1 MKRLS
6 FGYKVSSKKRLFQ
19 RGALFFIIIALIFGI
34 VEPGISTA
42 FAVSNEKKFDT
53 NYKIDPLKSDKQQ
66 DIVPLTQSSN
76 TNTDLHVKPD
86 KTRVREDISKRTA
99 FTSTYINKDGTKT
112 LEYSPQQQNYNNGKA
127 WQKINNKLSDNGQAA
142 PAPDLWQTITNS
154 APKAI
159 QPTKFTGKSG
169 SIDAQMD
176 SLSRGIT
183 FTASGKKIT
192 MIPQGAKDIVPEKKD
207 DTTVIYK
214 DAYPNVDIEYELR
227 GEAVKEIIVLKS
239 NQARTDFDFTV
250 TGGKVINHPTLPG
263 QLTIEGMPPEF
274 SFSTLTLDVNG
285 RGVISEQRVTQA
297 ASSKG
302 IRITV
307 DKAWLKSQPSSA
319 FPMYID
325 PSFARDSTSYWM
337 FKSDG
342 YSCNGNVCYA
352 NVGAINDNGWKNW
365 RTYAQF
371 PYSDLAGKKI
381 IDANMH
387 GYFKYGKNGITD
399 ARYIAMGHAN
409 CIGYWCQGT
418 QIASAPFGTDFDLNF
433 TGELQNSI
441 NNGDYGAVWSFWS
454 EEGAYK
460 SFKPYYN
467 LQAWI
472 TYDTPTPVSTPVS
485 PANGQVLVDT
495 QPTLK
500 ANPVSDADG
509 DAVQYYFRVSTNSNA
524 ETGAVINSGWIN
536 SPQWTVPDGILQDGT
551 TYYWHV
557 YTKGATETVPNWVNS
572 FKVNLRTGKD
582 STQSYDTIGPAGIDL
597 ATGNT
602 TLGTSTHTIKALG
615 GDIGLNLSYNT
626 PNRAK
631 KGLLGEYWNVSS
643 NYNFASGVP
652 KDMFGN
658 ENAPASR
665 HRDQNID
672 FNWGTGSPDSAI
684 QSDWFYSRWTGQFVA
699 PVTGSYQFGGNNDD
713 NMRVW
718 VNNNEVLNNS
728 YTAGAIQY
736 GSQVTLQAGQ
746 VVPLRVEHLEGVGGA
761 SARLYVKGAVAEQVV
776 PADWLYTNLSNQ
788 SQTYGLNGRY
798 YTDNANAHD
807 LDAAA
812 SDPSRLMLARQDTN
826 MNLNFGTGAPAQ
838 GLQTDNFMAR
848 WTGYI
853 TVPKAGNYTLG
864 AISDDGIRI
873 KVNPG
878 SWQTVLDRW
887 SYQAGTSWGNTV
899 SLPANT
905 PIPIQ
910 VDWFEWGGP
919 ANINLRVQGNGFS
932 DQDIPITWLT
942 PGASALP
949 DQWKLGVNVDGSVSY
964 ERLRVSNNSVILEDS
979 TGSTHEYLYTNGTYK
994 PPVNEDGTLSKN
1006 TDNSYTF
1013 IDTDGRTY
1021 IFDAAGKLT
1030 SLTSPSDDRQPAA
1043 LKYTYAGDPSRLVK
1057 IEDGTTSARSATVYY
1072 KGINDTNNIC
1082 DKNGANNPSGFLGL
1096 APSFAD
1102 APNGMLCAFKT
1113 SDGDTTNFYYDGNGN
1128 LARIVQ
1134 PGGIITDYAYDNI
1147 GRITTIRDNA
1157 AADAIAASVRV
1168 NDATVTSEL
1177 AYDTLG
1183 RITSVKAPAAT
1194 INAARIT
1201 HTLDYAPN
1209 QTDMHVSGASEPN
1222 GYSKRIQYD
1231 SLLRTTN
1238 ESDLTGKTTATEWD
1252 SVKDL
1257 QLSSTDAT
1265 GLKSTTIYDKLDR
1278 AIDSYG
1284 PAPAAWYE
1292 TSGSNIRKPLAAYV
1306 NQVPHTSSGYD
1317 EGIQGLAVTMFNNTK
1332 LLGTPKLYTTG
1343 YTQPSGD
1350 IYYEHNLTN
1359 TTVSPTDGLSMRVT
1373 GKIRLDQVG
1382 TYTFRTFNSG
1392 GSRLYIDNQLV
1403 INNWTDGQERFS
1415 PDGTYANTE
1424 AGKLVSITI
1433 ETNKLGTSGSGVNGR
1448 LLAVLHL
1455 KSPGQSA
1462 YTTTGLQPLVTP
1474 AYNLTTSTT
1483 AYDSQR
1489 GNTTTTTQYSDAAYG
1504 TIASNTLDPTGLNY
1518 QSKATY
1524 EAPGTGFLRQTSK
1537 TLAGGAQTTYQ
1548 HYGQAD
1554 SVTVGGTTYSDKGG
1568 YAIDPCSNSPSYGQA
1583 ISQGGQPKGKV
1594 DPTGRVTLTIYNIA
1608 GDVIATRYNNDS
1620 WTCTQYDARG
1630 RVTTTTVPGRTENG
1644 QTIAGR
1650 TISNN
1655 YAVGGNPLITST
1667 SDDSGTITVET
1678 DLLGRTVKYTDANGK
1693 VTTNTYDDY
1702 GKLTGRTSAL
1712 GTETYEYDNYDR
1724 LTKQKLDGVTFATV
1738 TYDQYSRIANVQ
1750 YPAGLSLSSITRD
1763 TLDREN
1769 GNTYILASGTTLS
1782 DTVNRYTSG
1791 DIQNGTELG
1800 VNKSYTYDKAG
1811 RLTNAT
1817 IGSNSYSYGFGAQ
1830 SGSCAA
1836 TPNYDAGKDGNRTS
1850 MTVNGQAT
1858 TYCYNNGD
1866 QLVSSSD
1873 PTLTNAQYDSHGNTI
1888 SLGAND
1894 GTIAGTPVTKTS
1906 FAYDG
1911 SDRNTSI
1918 SAGNKQTNF
1927 IRDAQNRIIKREQKT
1942 SGNITSTV
1950 NYGFTGSGDTP
1961 DYLMDSASNV
1971 KQKYLTLPGDVLVTI
1986 KTDST
1991 SAGATTYSL
2000 PNLHGDIFATVNADG
2015 ALLSTFMTG
2024 PFGEV
2029 LPTAITQLAGVL
2041 TPAATPANAANGTT
2055 YQYVGQHQKMTDTDT
2070 SPISGGV
2077 TQMGARVYIS
2087 ALGRFL
2093 SIDPQEGGNANNY
2106 VYVSDPVNDF
2116 DLDGNWGINWNI
2128 VKNVVK
2134 VVTNVASVA
2143 SFIPGPIGMVAAGV
2157 AVAGNL
2163 AQGNVAGAAIAAVGF
2178 IPGGK
2183 AVAAIASKSK
2193 LGASVLAKTMTFQAK
2208 ARVIGVNSKLFGY
2221 AAHGTKSFGNKTI
2234 PKMTNGWLRAGWA
2247 QGASKGS
2254 VGWRVGSRENSRF
2267 AKPLFIPIQ
2276 QKLKYFRR

>member
-19 RGALFFIIIALIFGI
+19 RGALFFIIITLIFGV
-34 VEPGISTA
+34 VEPGASTA
-42 FAVSNEKKFDT
+42 LAESASTKKFDT
-53 NYKIDPLKSDKQQ
+53 NYKIDSLKSDKQQ
-66 DIVPLTQSSN
+66 DVAPLTQSGN
-76 TNTDLHVKPD
+76 TNTDLHIKPD

-112 LEYSPQQQNYNNGKA
+112 LEYSPQQQNYNDGKA

-239 NQARTDFDFTV
+239 NQAKTDFDFTV

-798 YTDNANAHD
+798 YTDNSNAHD

-949 DQWKLGVNVDGSVSY
+949 DQWKLGVNVDGSVNY

-979 TGSTHEYLYTNGTYK
+979 TGSTHEYTYTSGGYK

-1006 TDNSYTF
+1006 ADNSYTF

-1043 LKYTYAGDPSRLVK
+1043 LKYTYAGDPARLIK

-1072 KGINDTNNIC
+1072 KGINDSNNIC
-1082 DKNGANNPSGFLGL
+1082 DKNGTNNPSGFLGL

-1102 APNGMLCAFKT
+1102 APNGMLCAFT
-1113 SDGDTTNFYYDGNGN
+1113 TGNGETTNLYYDGNGN

-1134 PGGIITDYAYDNI
+1134 PGGVITDYAYDNI
-1147 GRITTIRDNA
+1147 GRITTIRDNV
-1157 AADAIAASVRV
+1157 AADAIAANVRA
-1168 NDATVTSEL
+1168 NDATVTTEL
-1177 AYDTLG
+1177 SYDSLG
-1183 RITSVKAPAAT
+1183 RITSVKAPSAT
-1194 INAARIT
+1194 ASAARLT
-1201 HTLDYAPN
+1201 QTLSYSPS
-1209 QTDMHVSGASEPN
+1209 QTDMHITGAAEPN
-1222 GYSKRIQYD
+1222 GYSKRVQYD

-1238 ESDLTGKTTATEWD
+1238 ETDLTSKTTMTEWD
-1252 SVKDL
+1252 PKKDL
-1257 QLSSTDAT
+1257 QLSTTDAT
-1265 GLKSTTIYDKLDR
+1265 GLKSTTIYDDSDR
-1278 AIDSYG
+1278 ATDSYG
-1284 PAPAAWYE
+1284 PAPVAWY
-1292 TSGSNIRKPLAAYV
+1292 GSDRKPLAANV
-1306 NQVPHTSSGYD
+1306 SQVPHTSTGYD
-1317 EGIQGLAVTMFNNTK
+1317 ENIKGFAASWYNLKSANMTMVGAPKYINLGYSNPSDPASSGTGNTRFDYRTGTLPMTPDTSISGVDGYGLRA
-1332 LLGTPKLYTTG
+1332 
-1343 YTQPSGD
+1343 
-1350 IYYEHNLTN
+1350 
-1359 TTVSPTDGLSMRVT
+1359 T
-1373 GKIRLDQVG
+1373 GKITFPATG
-1382 TYTFRTFNSG
+1382 TYTLKTWADDSIRMTIDDQQLFSNWGTKTEGAAQNILSGTFNA
-1392 GSRLYIDNQLV
+1392 
-1403 INNWTDGQERFS
+1403 T
-1415 PDGTYANTE
+1415 
-1424 AGKLVSITI
+1424 AGKSYRVMI
-1433 ETNKLGTSGSGVNGR
+1433 EYGHTGTPGAFDIWLSGSGIADASG
-1448 LLAVLHL
+1448 
-1455 KSPGQSA
+1455 GQ
-1462 YTTTGLQPLVTP
+1462 GLGARDWTPYVSP
-1474 AYNLTTSTT
+1474 AYNLTTSATT
-1483 AYDSQR
+1483 YDSQL
-1489 GNTTTTTQYSDAAYG
+1489 GNVTSTTQYSNPAYG
-1504 TIASNTLDPTGLNY
+1504 TVSSTILDPAGLNY
-1518 QSKATY
+1518 QSQTTY
-1524 EAPGTGFLRQTSK
+1524 EAPSAGFLRQTSK
-1537 TLAGGAQTTYQ
+1537 TLPGGAQTTYQ
-1548 HYGQAD
+1548 HYSQSD
-1554 SVTVGGTTYSDKGG
+1554 SVTVNSTTYSDKGG
-1568 YAIDPCSNSPSYGQA
+1568 YAIDPCSNSPTYGQA
-1583 ISQGGQPKGKV
+1583 IPQGGQPKGKV
-1594 DPTGRVTLTIYNIA
+1594 EPTGRATTTVYNYD
-1608 GDVIATRYNNDS
+1608 GDTIATRYNNDP
-1620 WTCTQYDARG
+1620 WTCTQYDNRG
-1630 RVTTTTVPGRTENG
+1630 RVTTTSVPGRTENG
-1644 QTIAGR
+1644 QTIIGR
-1650 TISNN
+1650 TITNN
-1655 YAVGGNPLITST
+1655 YAVNGNPLVTSMT
-1667 SDDSGTITVET
+1667 DDNGTITTEN
-1678 DLLGRTVKYTDANGK
+1678 DLLGRTVKYTDTNGK
-1693 VTTNTYDDY
+1693 VTSSTYDDY
-1702 GKLTGRTSAL
+1702 GKLIQRASPI
-1712 GTETYEYDNYDR
+1712 GTEAYQYDNYDR
-1724 LTKQKLDGVTFATV
+1724 LTTQKLDGVTFATV
-1738 TYDQYSRIANVQ
+1738 TYDQYSRIANVA
-1750 YPAGLSLSSITRD
+1750 YPSGMSLNSITRD
-1763 TLDREN
+1763 TLGREN
-1769 GNTYILASGTTLS
+1769 GNTYTLASGINLS
-1782 DTVNRYTSG
+1782 DNINRYTSG
-1791 DIQNGTELG
+1791 AIQNGTELG
-1800 VNKSYTYDKAG
+1800 VNKTYAYDKAG
-1811 RLTNAT
+1811 RLTGAT
-1817 IGSNSYSYGFGAQ
+1817 IGNNTYSYGFGAQ
-1830 SGSCAA
+1830 HSSCAA
-1836 TPNYDAGKDGNRTS
+1836 TPNYNAGKDGDRTS
-1850 MTVNGQAT
+1850 MTVNGQT
-1858 TYCYNNGD
+1858 TTFCYNSGD
-1866 QLVSSSD
+1866 QLISSSD
-1873 PTLTNAQYDSHGNTI
+1873 STLTSAQYDSHGNTT
-1888 SLGAND
+1888 SLGDA
-1894 GTIAGTPVTKTS
+1894 THRTQ

-1911 SDRNTSI
+1911 SDRNTSL
-1918 SAGNKQTNF
+1918 SSGVTATTYT
-1927 IRDAQNRIIKREQKT
+1927 RDVQNRIVTREQRINGTTT
-1942 SGNITSTV
+1942 SLV
-1950 NYGFTGSGDTP
+1950 KYGFTGSGDTP
-1961 DYLMDSASNV
+1961 GYLLDNAGNI
-1971 KQKYLTLPGDVLVTI
+1971 KQKYVTLPGDVLATI

-2000 PNLHGDIFATVNADG
+2000 PNIHGDIFATVNADG
-2015 ALLSTFMTG
+2015 ALLSTFTTG
-2024 PFGEV
+2024 AFGEV
-2029 LPTAITQLAGVL
+2029 LPNAITQPNEALVPMPSPTNTAD
-2041 TPAATPANAANGTT
+2041 GTS
-2055 YQYVGQHQKMTDTDT
+2055 YQYVGQHEKMTDTST
-2070 SPISGGV
+2070 SPISGGI
-2077 TQMGARVYIS
+2077 TQMGARAYL
-2087 ALGRFL
+2087 AGLGRFL
-2093 SIDPQEGGNANNY
+2093 SIDPVEGGTNNNY
-2106 VYVSDPVNDF
+2106 AYANDPVNSF
-2116 DLDGNWGINWNI
+2116 DLDGQAQRGRQQAQPKKLSAKENQALKDGPNKRNMKDYKSAKDK
-2128 VKNVVK
+2128 VKYNEK
-2134 VVTNVASVA
+2134 ISGERKSRESKDKNNRGPKGGASA
-2143 SFIPGPIGMVAAGV
+2143 GGSGPSIRLPSSQDVGKA
-2157 AVAGNL
+2157 
-2163 AQGNVAGAAIAAVGF
+2163 AAVV
-2178 IPGGK
+2178 GG
-2183 AVAAIASKSK
+2183 AI
-2193 LGASVLAKTMTFQAK
+2193 
-2208 ARVIGVNSKLFGY
+2208 VIGVGIWWSAK
-2221 AAHGTKSFGNKTI
+2221 I
-2234 PKMTNGWLRAGWA
+2234 
-2247 QGASKGS
+2247 ASPACGPGIL
-2254 VGWRVGSRENSRF
+2254 VCAVI
-2267 AKPLFIPIQ
+2267 L
-2276 QKLKYFRR
+2276 